1 MPENFPFTQV
11 ATGIPGA
18 EGPMFDHRGRFFVVA
33 PNQGSVLEIQPDGR
47 RREHANTGGIPAGLM
62 VDGQDRLWVADMKL
76 GLCCVSPEGKVQRV
90 VTTYE
95 GQPIRGCNDL
105 CFDPTGNLY
114 FTAPAGSS
122 IEKPVGEVFTRCAT
136 GRVVRLDGGFAFS
149 NGIAVS
155 GDGRTLIV
163 AETDTKKL
171 WAFDILGPGQ
181 VANRRVWAALSG
193 DHHGGPDGLDFDVG
207 GNLLATNWG
216 GGWIEVFDSAGAPV
230 ERITL
235 PFAKPSNLHFGGA
248 DGCDLGITEHT
259 NHAVWK
265 TRWRRP
271 GLLALRR

>member
-122 IEKPVGEVFTRCAT
+122 IEKAVGEVFTRCAT

-248 DGCDLGITEHT
+248 DGCDLWITEHT